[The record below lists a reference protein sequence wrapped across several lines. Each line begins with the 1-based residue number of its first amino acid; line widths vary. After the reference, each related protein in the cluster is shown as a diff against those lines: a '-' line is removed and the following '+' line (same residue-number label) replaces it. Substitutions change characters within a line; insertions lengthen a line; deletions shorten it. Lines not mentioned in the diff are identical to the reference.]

1 MLAQTIPK
9 IFFNSWF
16 WFAIAIPVAIT
27 LHLIRKKYPPPFPK
41 VRSFFFKHK
50 KTIHKIADIFLISVV
65 LFQWIPILYMFASI
79 GVKSILLNRTYNVEP
94 LSESLR
100 FALAFFLN
108 HAIHI
113 SGISVGL
120 IGLLSVFQSN
130 ITKAKRIIL
139 LIISLLPIMFTTL
152 LLLTNHIEKPEDIRL
167 IIKFGLGSLATC
179 WVINGPA
186 IITGKHF
193 FRVSWSL
200 LRKLR
205 LVSGD
210 YPE

>member
-1 MLAQTIPK
+1 MPQ
-9 IFFNSWF
+9 FFFKTWF
-16 WFAIAIPVAIT
+16 WLVIAIPAIT
-27 LHLIRKKYPPPFPK
+27 IVCLHRRKHPPPPPK
-41 VRSFFFKHK
+41 LSKFFAKHK

-65 LFQWIPILYMFASI
+65 VFGWIPIIYMFASI
-79 GVKSILLNRTYNVEP
+79 SVKSILLNRTYNVEP

-100 FALAFFLN
+100 FALAFFLIS
-108 HAIHI
+108 AIPI

-167 IIKFGLGSLATC
+167 IIKLGLGSLAAC

-193 FRVSWSL
+193 FRVTWSL
-200 LRKLR
+200 LLKLR